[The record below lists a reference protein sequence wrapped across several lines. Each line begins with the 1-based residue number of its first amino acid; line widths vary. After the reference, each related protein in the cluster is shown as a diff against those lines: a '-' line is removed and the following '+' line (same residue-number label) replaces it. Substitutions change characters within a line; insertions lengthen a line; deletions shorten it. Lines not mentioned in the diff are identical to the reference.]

1 MTSSTA
7 HFLSTIYGQV
17 SGLRHASEQFSEQLA
32 PGFNVF
38 RLLWPS
44 ELTLSNVLADL
55 LSPQGSHG
63 QKAAFLALFLKTFG
77 LADSWAIPSE
87 ARVATEVAT
96 HGGRRIDIR
105 IDFADGVLGIENK
118 PWAADQKLQVAD
130 YIAELEAKH
139 PQNRLL
145 IYLSS
150 NGDGPGEDST
160 GKARDF
166 VKEGSLRVIGYG
178 QLLAWLASCKGVCR
192 SLRVIA
198 FLDEFS
204 DYIAKE
210 FEGVMQMHERD
221 MVVSEV
227 VKNSANVEAA
237 FLISGALNDVK
248 AKLLAM
254 LWAQLR
260 EKFLQSYPAWQM
272 EIDFS
277 RPENS
282 KWQGIRISVTPGCHY
297 LLRLQFAQ
305 GNCNECVI
313 GIAKAKGDDKLSDRP
328 RVTEA
333 LLEAFA
339 VGQSEEPDWPWW
351 RNFDPGRW
359 GDNAEVWSSVLSGA
373 LSQKIFSEFQ
383 EIYVALE
390 TRGLLAELN

>member
-1 MTSSTA
+1 M
-7 HFLSTIYGQV
+7 
-17 SGLRHASEQFSEQLA
+17 
-32 PGFNVF
+32 
-38 RLLWPS
+38 
-44 ELTLSNVLADL
+44 
-55 LSPQGSHG
+55 
-63 QKAAFLALFLKTFG
+63 
-77 LADSWAIPSE
+77 
-87 ARVATEVAT
+87 ATEVAT

-105 IDFADGVLGIENK
+105 IDFADGVIGIENK

-227 VKNSANVEAA
+227 VKNTANVEAA
-237 FLISGALNDVK
+237 FMVGSALNDVK
-248 AKLLAM
+248 AKLLDI

-260 EKFLQSYPAWQM
+260 EKLLQSYP
-272 EIDFS
+272 
-277 RPENS
+277 
-282 KWQGIRISVTPGCHY
+282 
-297 LLRLQFAQ
+297 
-305 GNCNECVI
+305 
-313 GIAKAKGDDKLSDRP
+313 
-328 RVTEA
+328 
-333 LLEAFA
+333 
-339 VGQSEEPDWPWW
+339 
-351 RNFDPGRW
+351 
-359 GDNAEVWSSVLSGA
+359 GDNAELWSSVLSGA